1 VTSEATTSRSRELE
15 ITYRPVAGLRP
26 YDRNART
33 HSRKQIHQIAASIRQ
48 FGFTN
53 PVLID
58 GSDCI
63 IAGHGRVQAAQQ
75 LAMDRVPTVLLEHL
89 TEVELR
95 AYRLADNR
103 LAEKAG
109 WDAEILKIEL
119 QGLAELELDFD
130 LEIAGFETAEID
142 LILDGPAA
150 SKEDPAD
157 AVPDAPDAATTITR
171 TGDLWEL
178 GPHRLLCGDSQD
190 AEGYRRLMEGGP
202 ARAVFSDPPYNVPVN
217 GLVCGLGQVRHRE
230 FAMAAGEMSRAEFVA
245 FLSAVFRNLVAASGD
260 GSIHFQC
267 MDWRHAGEM
276 LEAGGTA
283 YTELKNLCVW
293 AKDNGGMGSLY
304 RSQHELVFVWKS
316 GTAPHVNTVELGKHG
331 RYRTNLWTYVGVNTL
346 KRDRMAELAMHPT
359 VKPVTLISDAIKDV
373 SRLSDIVLDPFG
385 GSGSTQIAAER
396 TGRRARLIEIDP
408 AYCDVIVRRWATLTG
423 GEAVLAGSGRR
434 FDEVASERLTPADR
448 QAETA

>member
-1 VTSEATTSRSRELE
+1 MTSEATTSRSRELG

-33 HSRKQIHQIAASIRQ
+33 HSKKQVHQIAASIRQ

-58 GSDCI
+58 TSGCI
-63 IAGHGRVQAAQQ
+63 IAGHGRVQAARQ
-75 LAMDRVPTVLLEHL
+75 LGMDCVPTVLLEHL
-89 TEVELR
+89 TEAELR

-109 WDAEILKIEL
+109 WDPEILKIEL

-130 LEIAGFETAEID
+130 LEITGFETAEID
-142 LILDGPAA
+142 LILEGPAA
-150 SKEDPAD
+150 SKQDPAD
-157 AVPDAPDAATTITR
+157 AVPGAPDAAAAVTR
-171 TGDLWEL
+171 AGDLWEL
-178 GPHRLLCGDSQD
+178 GPHRLLCGDSRD
-190 AEGYRRLMEGGP
+190 AEAYRRLIGGDL
-202 ARAVFSDPPYNVPVN
+202 ARVVFSDPPYNVPV
-217 GLVCGLGQVRHRE
+217 GGHVCGLGRVQHRE
-230 FAMAAGEMSRAEFVA
+230 FAMASGEMSRAEFVA
-245 FLSAVFRNLVAASGD
+245 FLTVAFRNAAAASVNGA
-260 GSIHFQC
+260 IHFQC

-276 LEAGGTA
+276 LEAGGAA

-331 RYRTNLWTYVGVNTL
+331 RYRTNLWTYAGVNTL

-359 VKPVTLISDAIKDV
+359 VKPVALISDAIKDV
-373 SRLSDIVLDPFG
+373 SRRGDIVLDPFG
-385 GSGSTQIAAER
+385 GSGSTLIAAER

-408 AYCDVIVRRWATLTG
+408 AYCDVIVHRWATLTG
-423 GEAVLAGSGRR
+423 GEAVLAGSGRC
-434 FDEVASERLTPADR
+434 FAEVSAER
-448 QAETA
+448 QAALTS